1 VKLSAEDAAENVLLH
16 TPNLGDPIGD
26 ATELVISG
34 GGYGSF
40 DEAEQAGKRWRQ
52 HLTVALARF
61 GIGADLG
68 PATDVQ
74 ARRGDGLIGEQFYED
89 RPGLQVLEYE
99 AGAMFLRSS
108 VDLIRKRPLGNF
120 LNGPLRSELEKEYVP
135 RTDSHELAYSLIHAA
150 YFDANPESVHVVL
163 VTAIEAIIDA
173 KRQKRGQA
181 VDEAVAELKSAVKPR
196 FPKSDPNQAILLN
209 ALAWRRQKASVNAGS
224 VSRQNY
230 FPKTTGRNHQLT
242 FSKLPTFNG
251 IGLSMDTHPKGADQP
266 KMS

>member
-1 VKLSAEDAAENVLLH
+1 MAASADVPYSFRNRVTLTFGTRFASDQSQVKLSAEDAAENVLLH

-120 LNGPLRSELEKEYVP
+120 LNGPLRSELEKSMCLEP
-135 RTDSHELAYSLIHAA
+135 IRTNWPI
-150 YFDANPESVHVVL
+150 
-163 VTAIEAIIDA
+163 
-173 KRQKRGQA
+173 R
-181 VDEAVAELKSAVKPR
+181 
-196 FPKSDPNQAILLN
+196 
-209 ALAWRRQKASVNAGS
+209 
-224 VSRQNY
+224 
-230 FPKTTGRNHQLT
+230 
-242 FSKLPTFNG
+242 
-251 IGLSMDTHPKGADQP
+251 
-266 KMS
+266 